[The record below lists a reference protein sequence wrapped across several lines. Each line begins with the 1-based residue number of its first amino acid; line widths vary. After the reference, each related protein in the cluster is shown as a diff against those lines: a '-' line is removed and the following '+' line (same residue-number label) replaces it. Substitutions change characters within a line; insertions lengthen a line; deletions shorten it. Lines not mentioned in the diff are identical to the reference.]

1 MRPLKLAL
9 EGFTCFRD
17 KQELDLSELK
27 LFAIAGPTGAG
38 KSSLLDA
45 MTFALYGRVPRL
57 KGKPAEM
64 VSLGRDRLAVTFEFA
79 SGGRTFR
86 LARTLRRARGAD
98 AQLDELLGS
107 VERPLAGGVREVD
120 AAIERILGL
129 PYEAF
134 TQAVVLPQGE
144 FAHFLKSEPRE
155 QREILRELLRLQV
168 YERMREHAANQARD
182 LGIERRGLEARI
194 GQDYAGATPAALAQ
208 LEERARASRSQLESL
223 AVDLDARRREHDQL
237 RVRRAHTQDLEAKGE
252 QLAALRAREGDR
264 RTDAARLEAARRA
277 SPLLPLIESAAGAA
291 ERARAKQASAAEA
304 EARVRAAEQ
313 HHAAAARALGARSR
327 ARSSCR
333 PYVPACERWTS

>member
-17 KQELDLSELK
+17 KQELDLSELR

-79 SGGRTFR
+79 SGSRVFR

-98 AQLDELLGS
+98 AQLDELVDGT
-107 VERPLAGGVREVD
+107 ERPLAGGVREVD
-120 AAIERILGL
+120 AAIERVLGL

-144 FAHFLKSEPRE
+144 FARFLKSAPGE

-168 YERMREHAANQARD
+168 YERMREHAANQVRE
-182 LGIERRGLEARI
+182 LGVERRGLEARI
-194 GQDYAGATPAALAQ
+194 AQDYEGATPAALAA
-208 LEERARASRSQLESL
+208 LETRAGTARARLAALAAELEQ
-223 AVDLDARRREHDQL
+223 R
-237 RVRRAHTQDLEAKGE
+237 RRAHE
-252 QLAALRAREGDR
+252 QL
-264 RTDAARLEAARRA
+264 
-277 SPLLPLIESAAGAA
+277 
-291 ERARAKQASAAEA
+291 
-304 EARVRAAEQ
+304 
-313 HHAAAARALGARSR
+313 
-327 ARSSCR
+327 
-333 PYVPACERWTS
+333 

>member
-17 KQELDLSELK
+17 KQELDLSELR

-79 SGGRTFR
+79 SGSRVFR

-98 AQLDELLGS
+98 AQLDELVDG
-107 VERPLAGGVREVD
+107 VEHPLAGGVREVD
-120 AAIERILGL
+120 AAVERILGL

-144 FAHFLKSEPRE
+144 FARFLKSAPGE

-168 YERMREHAANQARD
+168 YEHMRERAANQVRD
-182 LGIERRGLEARI
+182 VGIERRSLEARI
-194 GQDYAGATPAALAQ
+194 GQDYAGATPAALAE
-208 LEERARASRSQLESL
+208 LEARAAAARARLESL
-223 AVDLDARRREHDQL
+223 SRELDARRGEHDRL
-237 RVRRAHTQDLEAKGE
+237 RLRRAHTQELETKSE
-252 QLAALRAREGDR
+252 QLGMLRAREGER
-264 RTDAARLEAARRA
+264 RKDASRLEAARRA
-277 SPLLPLIESAAGAA
+277 SPLLPLIEAAASAAR
-291 ERARAKQASAAEA
+291 RARAKQAALAEA
-304 EARVRAAEQ
+304 EARVRTLEER
-313 HHAAAARALGARSR
+313 HGGAARALTTARR
-327 ARSSCR
+327 GG
-333 PYVPACERWTS
+333 PG